1 VVSNLGNSKC
11 PKCGEFL
18 DGMSVARYH
27 SPFASPFRRMEL
39 RFPEYYKWVTIG
51 LSVGVSLLL
60 SIRLGYMGRA
70 F

>member
-1 VVSNLGNSKC
+1 
-11 PKCGEFL
+11 
-18 DGMSVARYH
+18 MSEVRRVFGRH
-27 SPFASPFRRMEL
+27 ERRPLPQPFRRMEL
-39 RFPEYYKWVTIG
+39 RVPEYYKWVTIG